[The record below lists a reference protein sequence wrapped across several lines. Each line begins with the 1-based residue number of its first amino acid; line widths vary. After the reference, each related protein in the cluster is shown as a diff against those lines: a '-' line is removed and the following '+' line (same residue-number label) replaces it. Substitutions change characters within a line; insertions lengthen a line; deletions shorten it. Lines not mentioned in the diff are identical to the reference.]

1 MGTLEIIDRLCEA
14 TTLLADVVREQ
25 AVAIEQ
31 SNIEQEIKDDLQMKR
46 KIIDEKM
53 DIIEFH
59 TRRVIDTDTG
69 ELRKGD

>member
-25 AVAIEQ
+25 AAVIEQ

-46 KIIDEKM
+46 NKIDAEM

-59 TRRVIDTDTG
+59 TRRIVDTDTG